1 MRICVLWDKWC
12 NIFLP
17 LVSRRQRIC
26 TGLFWREVGLPHSR
40 FDLCPVIHWDHDPTL
55 PPHIP
60 STTPEPHRKTI
71 ATANQVGG
79 SIATYTFQCI
89 GCFSLR
95 HLQVSVCKYALSLWL
110 FLKFLP
116 SDSDS
121 SDDESKNNQQMTS
134 EWAKTL
140 DEICSKVMNS

>member
-95 HLQVSVCKYALSLWL
+95 HLQVSVCKYALSYRYDY
-110 FLKFLP
+110 FLNFCH
-116 SDSDS
+116 
-121 SDDESKNNQQMTS
+121 Q
-134 EWAKTL
+134 TL
-140 DEICSKVMNS
+140 IPQTMSQRTISRWRQNGLRHWTKSAAR